1 MKKKTTLLALAVL
14 LLSSTYAQQTTP
26 LQLSGSIKDV
36 NAGKIYL
43 QRFDNKIFHTIDSS
57 SLNDGTFHFTTSVLL
72 PELYGLTLDK
82 DKTPFYIFLEDA
94 PISVTLDT
102 SVYYRNTE
110 VTGSKAHDRFVD
122 YSNRQRHVQVADFI
136 KEDPASI
143 TTAYVLYRNFAY
155 RLSPLEIRE
164 YVGQL
169 DQSLQGTQ
177 YATILQGLANTLETV
192 LPGNKA
198 PDFISTAPDGSVTHF
213 SDHLGKG
220 YVLLDF
226 WAAWCGPCRRENP
239 NVVAAYQKYKDSGFS
254 VFGVSLDKT
263 KEAWLK
269 AIEVDELTWP
279 HVSDL
284 TFWNSEAAAIYGV
297 RAIPANFLIGPDG
310 TIVARNLRGEG
321 LQKKLQELLGEA
333 TIATTSDSTR
343 E

>member
-1 MKKKTTLLALAVL
+1 MKTTITSAVL
-14 LLSSTYAQQTTP
+14 STLLFGIVYAGQIKP
-26 LQLSGSIKDV
+26 LQLKGTVKDV
-36 NAGKIYL
+36 QTGTIYL
-43 QRFDNKIFHTIDSS
+43 QRFDNKIFHTVDSAT
-57 SLNDGTFHFTTSVLL
+57 LHNGEFNFTTRVEL
-72 PELYGLTLDK
+72 PELYGLTLEK

-94 PISVTLDT
+94 PITVTFD
-102 SVYYRNTE
+102 SGASYHNT
-110 VTGSKAHDRFVD
+110 VVSGSKSHDRFVD
-122 YSNRQRHVQVADFI
+122 YSNRQQNVQVADFI

-155 RLSPLEIRE
+155 RLSPSEIRE
-164 YVGQL
+164 YVSQL
-169 DQSLQGTQ
+169 DPSLQNTQ
-177 YATILQGLANTLETV
+177 YATVLHGLANTLETV

-198 PDFISTAPDGSVTHF
+198 PDFTSTGPDGSTIRL
-213 SDHLGKG
+213 SDHLCKG

-239 NVVAAYQKYKDSGFS
+239 NVVAAYQHYKDKGFT

-269 AIEVDELTWP
+269 AIEADGLTWP

-284 TFWNSEAAAIYGV
+284 TFWESEAAAIYGV

-321 LQKKLQELLGEA
+321 LRKKLQELLGE
-333 TIATTSDSTR
+333 
-343 E
+343 